1 MSAVTATAPAH
12 DAVSV
17 QVSRIAAS
25 PHFKSSPRLV
35 RLLEFLAG
43 EVLAGRGD
51 SLGEYRVGTEGFELP
66 ENFDPGQT
74 TLVRS
79 HAARLRKALAGY
91 YEGEGR
97 NDDIVISLPPSG
109 YRLVFLCPSRPTLSR
124 TVASKLPLLSIS
136 EFRGIGLDHA
146 WKDFPA
152 TVAEELALRFSRA
165 AHLRVI
171 PHGRG
176 ASVLP
181 PDFLLEGSIEQRGGV
196 ILVRSRLLEGTAGV
210 QIWAKRHEF
219 PVSRWNPAVFEEEIV
234 EAIAVETGA
243 DYGRIDRHLLQQN
256 TRAKSEAASLRAA
269 MLKFKAYESDYSEK
283 SFKAAELALQK
294 FLKTSPANPEA
305 HSLLGLLLVFAH
317 CEYFRSAQ
325 PFPASALEHF
335 AVAQAGDPN
344 NPYARYGRL
353 LALLMQHDYDAVA
366 ETAADFLSDPAFPPG
381 ITAAAC
387 MCLTYAK
394 EATPRSRRFL
404 AAHMKHNPEYP
415 RLFQTA
421 SALEHLAA
429 GDHAKARRD
438 MEAAYVPGNWFSL
451 ILMLAIERAAGRPAE
466 AKAARAELR
475 RLCPDFGRRG
485 REVLGR
491 TLHPDF
497 VDLLMAAWTAR
508 V

>member
-51 SLGEYRVGTEGFELP
+51 SLGEYRVGTEGFGLP

-109 YRLVFLCPSRPTLSR
+109 YRLVFLRPSRPTLSR
-124 TVASKLPLLSIS
+124 TAASKLPLLSIS
-136 EFRGIGLDHA
+136 EFRGIGLDKA
-146 WKDFPA
+146 WKDLPA

-165 AHLRVI
+165 AHLRVV
-171 PHGRG
+171 PRGRG

-181 PDFLLEGSIEQRGGV
+181 PDFLLEGSIEQRGGL
-196 ILVRSRLLEGTAGV
+196 ILVRSRLLEGKAGV
-210 QIWAKRHEF
+210 QVWAKRHEF

-243 DYGRIDRHLLQQN
+243 DYGRIDRHLLRQN
-256 TRAKSEAASLRAA
+256 TRAKSEAVSLRAA
-269 MLKFKAYESDYSEK
+269 MLKVKAYESDYSEK
-283 SFKAAELALQK
+283 SFKAAELALRK

-305 HSLLGLLLVFAH
+305 HALLGLLLVFAH
-317 CEYFRSAQ
+317 CEYFRRAE

-344 NPYARYGRL
+344 NPYVRYGRFVAHML
-353 LALLMQHDYDAVA
+353 HHNHDAAAGVVEGFLA
-366 ETAADFLSDPAFPPG
+366 DPSFPPG
-381 ITAAAC
+381 LTAAAC
-387 MCLTYAK
+387 MCLIYLKKA
-394 EATPRSRRFL
+394 APRARRFL
-404 AAHMKHNPEYP
+404 SVHMRQNPEYP
-415 RLFQTA
+415 RLYHTA
-421 SALEHLAA
+421 FALEHLAA

-451 ILMLAIERAAGRPAE
+451 ILALAVERAAGRPAE
-466 AKAARAELR
+466 AKAVRAELR